1 MGIPCTPLVHGLG
14 AGEKVVS
21 VKFSKLVVMVSTQG
35 VSWLAPCGGAAAGGK
50 IARYAATA
58 SAGVFFTCSLNRS
71 IFK

>member
-1 MGIPCTPLVHGLG
+1 MALPCSQAVYKGCTRDAHRMHQL
-14 AGEKVVS
+14 KVVS

-58 SAGVFFTCSLNRS
+58 S
-71 IFK
+71 